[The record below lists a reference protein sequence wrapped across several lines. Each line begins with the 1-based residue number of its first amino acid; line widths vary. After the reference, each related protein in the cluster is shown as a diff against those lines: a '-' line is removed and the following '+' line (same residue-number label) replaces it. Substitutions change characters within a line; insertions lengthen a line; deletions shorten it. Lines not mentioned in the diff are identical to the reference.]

1 MKHRK
6 HHAWFSVI
14 NRNKIKSGN
23 VFNQPI
29 EAHNKNIDDED
40 KNHQELVVV
49 GGDNFNDLD
58 KEHQRQLRSVIS
70 AAALTSA
77 QTGNNI

>member
-6 HHAWFSVI
+6 HHAWFSMI

-40 KNHQELVVV
+40 KNHQELVAV